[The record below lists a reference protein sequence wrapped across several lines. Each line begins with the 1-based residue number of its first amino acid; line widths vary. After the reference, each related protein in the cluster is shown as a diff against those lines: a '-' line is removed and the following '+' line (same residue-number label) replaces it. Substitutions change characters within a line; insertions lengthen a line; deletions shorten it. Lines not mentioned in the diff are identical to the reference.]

1 MRVWPTTT
9 TTTTTMNIDR
19 SKEFEIFYKQF
30 STRKYKKGET
40 LIRADDNPQGIFCLT
55 KGYVRQYTISK
66 TGIELTLQILKPI
79 TYFPLIWAINGAP
92 NIYFY
97 EALTSVQVG
106 RAPKDQ
112 VVNFIKDKPTIIL
125 ELMSKLLGDYA
136 ETLSRIEHLV
146 FSDAY
151 RRVISV
157 LIYIAK
163 HFGEE
168 HPQGIVVDHRFTQQD
183 IATLVG
189 VARETA
195 SIELGSIEKKGLVK
209 YIDHSMLFENI
220 KQLELELTTDRT
232 KL

>member
-1 MRVWPTTT
+1 MK
-9 TTTTTMNIDR
+9 IDR
-19 SKEFEIFYKQF
+19 TKEFEIFYKQF
-30 STRKYKKGET
+30 STREYKKGEN

-55 KGYVRQYTISK
+55 KGFVRQYTISK

-97 EALTSVQVG
+97 EALTAVEVG

-112 VVNFIKDKPTIIL
+112 VVSFIKDKPAIIL

-157 LIYIAK
+157 LLYIAK

-168 HPQGIVVDHRFTQQD
+168 NGQHGVIVDHRFTQQD

-195 SIELGSIEKKGLVK
+195 SIEIGKLEKKELVK
-209 YIDHSMLFENI
+209 YIDHSMIFENI
-220 KQLELELTTDRT
+220 KNLELELTTDGT

>member
-1 MRVWPTTT
+1 MD
-9 TTTTTMNIDR
+9 IDR
-19 SKEFEIFYKQF
+19 TKEFEIFYKQF
-30 STRKYKKGET
+30 STREYKKGEN

-97 EALTSVQVG
+97 EALTSVEVG
-106 RAPKDQ
+106 RAPKEQ
-112 VVNFIKDKPTIIL
+112 VVSFIKDKPAIIL
-125 ELMSKLLGDYA
+125 ELMRKLLGDYA

-157 LIYIAK
+157 LLYITK

-168 HPQGIVVDHRFTQQD
+168 TKQGTVVDHRFTQQD

-189 VARETA
+189 VARETV
-195 SIELGSIEKKGLVK
+195 SIEMSLLEKKGLVT
-209 YIDHSMLFENI
+209 YVDHAMIFANI
-220 KQLELELTTDRT
+220 NDLELELTTDRM
-232 KL
+232 KV

>member
-1 MRVWPTTT
+1 
-9 TTTTTMNIDR
+9 MNIDR
-19 SKEFEIFYKQF
+19 SKEFEIFYNQF
-30 STRKYKKGET
+30 STRIYKKGET

-112 VVNFIKDKPTIIL
+112 VVNFIKNKPAIIL

-195 SIELGSIEKKGLVK
+195 SIELGFIEKKAL
-209 YIDHSMLFENI
+209 
-220 KQLELELTTDRT
+220 
-232 KL
+232 

>member
-1 MRVWPTTT
+1 MTSNNMHADKT
-9 TTTTTMNIDR
+9 
-19 SKEFEIFYKQF
+19 KEFETFYKQF
-30 STRKYKKGET
+30 TIRDYKKGEM
-40 LIRADDNPQGIFCLT
+40 LIRADDDPQGIFCLK

-66 TGIELTLQILKPI
+66 AGFELTLHILKPI
-79 TYFPLIWAINGAP
+79 SYFPMVWAVNGTP
-92 NIYFY
+92 NVYYF
-97 EALTSVQVG
+97 EALTPVEVG

-112 VVNFIKDKPTIIL
+112 VVEFIKDKPTIIF
-125 ELMSKLLGDYA
+125 ELMSGLLEDYA
-136 ETLSRIEHLV
+136 ESLKRVEHLV

-157 LIYIAK
+157 LLYIAK

-168 HPQGIVVDHRFTQQD
+168 RGKSIIVNHRFTQQD

-195 SIELGSIEKKGLVK
+195 SNELVKLEKKGLITYVEHAMIFES
-209 YIDHSMLFENI
+209 ID
-220 KQLELELTTDRT
+220 KLELELISSKSA

>member
-1 MRVWPTTT
+1 
-9 TTTTTMNIDR
+9 MNIDR
-19 SKEFEIFYKQF
+19 TKEFEVFYKQF
-30 STRKYKKGET
+30 STREYKKGEI

-55 KGYVRQYTISK
+55 KGYVRQFTISK

-79 TYFPLIWAINGAP
+79 TYFPLIWAVNGAP

-97 EALTSVQVG
+97 EALTPVEVG
-106 RAPKDQ
+106 RAPKEQ
-112 VVNFIKDKPTIIL
+112 VMSFIKDKPSIIL

-136 ETLSRIEHLV
+136 EILSRIEHLV

-157 LIYIAK
+157 LLYIAK
-163 HFGEE
+163 HFGEKE
-168 HPQGIVVDHRFTQQD
+168 GKGIIVNHRFTQQD

-195 SIELGSIEKKGLVK
+195 SVEIGILEKKGLVK
-209 YIDHSMLFENI
+209 YVDHSMQFADI
-220 KQLELELTTDRT
+220 QKLEGELASDRIR
-232 KL
+232 L

>member
-1 MRVWPTTT
+1 MHLNKT
-9 TTTTTMNIDR
+9 NA
-19 SKEFEIFYKQF
+19 FEIFYKQF
-30 STRKYKKGET
+30 STRLYKKGEN

-55 KGYVRQYTISK
+55 KGYIRQYTISK

-79 TYFPLIWAINGAP
+79 TYFPLIWAINGSP

-97 EALTSVQVG
+97 ETLTPVEVG
-106 RAPKDQ
+106 RAPKEQ
-112 VVNFIKDKPTIIL
+112 VISFINDKPSIIL

-163 HFGEE
+163 HFGEKNN
-168 HPQGIVVDHRFTQQD
+168 QGILINHRFTQQD

-189 VARETA
+189 VARETV
-195 SIELGSIEKKGLVK
+195 SIEMGILEKKGLIK
-209 YIDHSMLFENI
+209 YVDHSIQFVNI
-220 KQLELELTTDRT
+220 NKLEMELTSDTNPT
-232 KL
+232 L

>member
-1 MRVWPTTT
+1 MSIAKT
-9 TTTTTMNIDR
+9 
-19 SKEFEIFYKQF
+19 KEFEIFYKQF
-30 STRKYKKGET
+30 SIRKYKKGET

-97 EALTSVQVG
+97 EALTSVEVG
-106 RAPKDQ
+106 RAPKEQ
-112 VVNFIKDKPTIIL
+112 VVNFIKDKPDIIL
-125 ELMSKLLGDYA
+125 ELTSKLLGDYA

-157 LIYIAK
+157 LLYIAK
-163 HFGEE
+163 HFGKETK
-168 HPQGIVVDHRFTQQD
+168 QGIVVNYRFTQQD

-195 SIELGSIEKKGLVK
+195 SIEIGKIEKKQLVR
-209 YIDHSMLFENI
+209 YVDHSMLFVNI
-220 KQLELELTTDRT
+220 KNLELELTTSSSNS
-232 KL
+232 